1 MNILCKFGFHSYVET
16 NDHMSWRMSSDESIE
31 WSRRF
36 NGWHEF
42 RECKRCGDIQQREI
56 RTWYGRIVRITEW
69 DKMDKESKRVLEMY
83 KFFNN
88 K

>member
-1 MNILCKFGFHSYVET
+1 MNILCKLGFHSYVKT
-16 NDHMSWRMSSDESIE
+16 NDHMGWRISSDESIE
-31 WSRRF
+31 WSKKHF
-36 NGWHEF
+36 GWHEF
-42 RECKRCGDIQQREI
+42 RKCKRCEDIQQREI

-69 DKMDKESKRVLEMY
+69 GKMDKESTRVLEMY